1 MSFDVKEGVRSL
13 CTQSLSRQSSN
24 WP

>member
-24 WP
+24 